1 MERFSYDRNQTE
13 AYARVFNMT
22 IESKKNLL
30 EDLKQTL
37 SNDQDKSLIDAY
49 AGNLKYEDLERRFRE
64 QLIEEA
70 GGGDE
75 T

>member
-1 MERFSYDRNQTE
+1 
-13 AYARVFNMT
+13 MT
-22 IESKKNLL
+22 TDSRKRLL

-49 AGNLKYEDLERRFRE
+49 AGNLKYEDLERVFRE

-70 GGGDE
+70 GDKDE

>member
-1 MERFSYDRNQTE
+1 
-13 AYARVFNMT
+13 MT

-75 T
+75 I

>member
-1 MERFSYDRNQTE
+1 MERYSYDRNQTE
-13 AYARVFNMT
+13 AYARAFNMT

-75 T
+75 I